1 MRKTL
6 NVATTTTKKQ
16 VRTSK
21 LTESFCLFNLR
32 ATNVKFMF
40 NMLLVWK
47 TTEWILSACCW
58 WMEPNPER
66 TISLIPSAG
75 GGRMRFH
82 GASSEWVTRWDR
94 LIFCDFSATTQIKDL
109 LLLVLTQKRKKK
121 NQKAFLDASSC
132 GKLYERSVTFWLKN
146 LLHQITK
153 ITKQILNVLQ
163 IVSLSSDGSNIHN
176 VNKKTIRNV
185 QMLLYRVLVIPVKN
199 NSLYLISS

>member
-1 MRKTL
+1 
-6 NVATTTTKKQ
+6 
-16 VRTSK
+16 
-21 LTESFCLFNLR
+21 
-32 ATNVKFMF
+32 
-40 NMLLVWK
+40 
-47 TTEWILSACCW
+47 
-58 WMEPNPER
+58 MEPNPER

-94 LIFCDFSATTQIKDL
+94 LIFCDFSATMQIKDL
-109 LLLVLTQKRKKK
+109 LLLVLTHKRGKFSKS
-121 NQKAFLDASSC
+121 FLDTSSC

-146 LLHQITK
+146 LLHQITN

-163 IVSLSSDGSNIHN
+163 IVSLPSDGSSIHN
-176 VNKKTIRNV
+176 ANKKTIRNV